1 MKTMI
6 KERPVNWTP
15 VGKSIIES
23 IIGFE
28 KGIMDMHYKYHYR
41 KYPDAF
47 LSAEEESLTENIYE

>member
-1 MKTMI
+1 MI